1 MYTTVPKRLF
11 GHFTLRGAY
20 RILGMT
26 THHKFATIGAVAT
39 LSLSLVGATAVPA
52 AFAAPATNTA
62 AVAPAANASHTYD
75 DGATITFPSSW
86 TVGQGL
92 SFTGTGFKAK
102 DGSPSVL
109 ALKID
114 GGGVSGQPYLRV
126 EADANG
132 NVAGTIPWQEGFKPG
147 QTVTLTVLTG
157 SLNKQDP
164 RRGGDAATV
173 TIQAAAAPSASPT
186 DTAAA
191 SAAPAPTEAAPSPS
205 ASAAQS
211 TTEAP
216 AATSSAS
223 AAVTGKPQPPVQPS
237 AAPSQSEQAADN
249 SAQDSSSAD
258 HNVPNASA
266 NAEHLAAA
274 AQGSAVAGEIPKNC
288 TEASARGL
296 SNIDA
301 NSPHYGEHLDRD
313 KDGVGCETKATGTS
327 GSGTASTTG
336 GKQAAAADTST
347 NDELDNCTEA
357 RARGLNNIK
366 AGSEHYSGHLDRDK
380 DGVACES
387 RVSGSYSGGSAS
399 RVSSSGT
406 VASTGSTGSYSAAST
421 ARGRLASTGASGAL
435 TIAGVGL
442 FTLVAGTAVVLVARR
457 RKQA

>member
-1 MYTTVPKRLF
+1 
-11 GHFTLRGAY
+11 
-20 RILGMT
+20 MT

-191 SAAPAPTEAAPSPS
+191 SAAPAPTEAAPSSS

-211 TTEAP
+211 ATETP
-216 AATSSAS
+216 AASSAS

-249 SAQDSSSAD
+249 SAQDSSSAE

-274 AQGSAVAGEIPKNC
+274 AQGSAVAGEIPTNC

-301 NSPHYGEHLDRD
+301 KSPHYGEHLDRD

-387 RVSGSYSGGSAS
+387 RVSGGSAS

-421 ARGRLASTGASGAL
+421 TRGRLASTGASGAL

-442 FTLVAGTAVVLVARR
+442 FTLVAGTTVVLVARR

>member
-1 MYTTVPKRLF
+1 
-11 GHFTLRGAY
+11 
-20 RILGMT
+20 MT

-191 SAAPAPTEAAPSPS
+191 SAAPAPTEAAPSSS

-211 TTEAP
+211 ATETP
-216 AATSSAS
+216 AASSAS

-237 AAPSQSEQAADN
+237 AAPSQSEQAANN
-249 SAQDSSSAD
+249 SAQDSSSAE

-313 KDGVGCETKATGTS
+313 KDGVGCETKAPGT
-327 GSGTASTTG
+327 SGTASTTG

-399 RVSSSGT
+399 RVSSTGT

-421 ARGRLASTGASGAL
+421 TRGRLASTGASGAL

>member
-1 MYTTVPKRLF
+1 M
-11 GHFTLRGAY
+11 
-20 RILGMT
+20 
-26 THHKFATIGAVAT
+26 
-39 LSLSLVGATAVPA
+39 
-52 AFAAPATNTA
+52 
-62 AVAPAANASHTYD
+62 
-75 DGATITFPSSW
+75 
-86 TVGQGL
+86 GQGL

-147 QTVTLTVLTG
+147 QTVTFTVLTG
-157 SLNKQDP
+157 SLNKRDP

-191 SAAPAPTEAAPSPS
+191 SAAPAPTEAAPSSS

-211 TTEAP
+211 ATEAP
-216 AATSSAS
+216 AASSAS

-249 SAQDSSSAD
+249 SAQDSSSAE

-313 KDGVGCETKATGTS
+313 KDGVGCETKAPGTS

-336 GKQAAAADTST
+336 GEQAAAADTST
-347 NDELDNCTEA
+347 DDKPDNCTEA

-387 RVSGSYSGGSAS
+387 RVSGGSAS

-421 ARGRLASTGASGAL
+421 TRGRLASTGASGAL

>member
-205 ASAAQS
+205 SPAAQS
-211 TTEAP
+211 ATETP
-216 AATSSAS
+216 AASSAS

-237 AAPSQSEQAADN
+237 AAPSQSEQAANN
-249 SAQDSSSAD
+249 SAQDSSSAE

-274 AQGSAVAGEIPKNC
+274 VQGSAVAGEIPKNC

-301 NSPHYGEHLDRD
+301 NSQHYGEHLDRD

-336 GKQAAAADTST
+336 GEQAAAVDTST

-387 RVSGSYSGGSAS
+387 RVSGGSAS

-442 FTLVAGTAVVLVARR
+442 FTLVAGTTVVLVARR

>member
-347 NDELDNCTEA
+347 DDKPDNCTEA

>member
-205 ASAAQS
+205 SPAAQS
-211 TTEAP
+211 ATETP
-216 AATSSAS
+216 AASSAS

-237 AAPSQSEQAADN
+237 AAPSQSEQAANN
-249 SAQDSSSAD
+249 SAQDSSSAE

-274 AQGSAVAGEIPKNC
+274 AQGSAVAGEIPTNC

-301 NSPHYGEHLDRD
+301 NSQHYGEHLDRD

-387 RVSGSYSGGSAS
+387 RVSGGSAS
-399 RVSSSGT
+399 RVSSTGT

-442 FTLVAGTAVVLVARR
+442 FTLVAGTTVVLVARR

>member
-191 SAAPAPTEAAPSPS
+191 SAAPAPTEAAPSSS

-216 AATSSAS
+216 AASSAS

-237 AAPSQSEQAADN
+237 AAPSQSEQAANN
-249 SAQDSSSAD
+249 SAQDSSSAE

-274 AQGSAVAGEIPKNC
+274 AQGSDAAGEIPTNC

-313 KDGVGCETKATGTS
+313 KDGVGCETKAPGTS
-327 GSGTASTTG
+327 GSGTTSTTG

-347 NDELDNCTEA
+347 NDELDNCTE
-357 RARGLNNIK
+357 ARGLNNIK

-399 RVSSSGT
+399 RVSSTGT

-421 ARGRLASTGASGAL
+421 TRGRLASTGASGAL

>member
-205 ASAAQS
+205 SPAAQS
-211 TTEAP
+211 T
-216 AATSSAS
+216 AASSAS

-237 AAPSQSEQAADN
+237 AAPSQSEQAANN
-249 SAQDSSSAD
+249 SAQDSSSAE

-274 AQGSAVAGEIPKNC
+274 AQGSAVAGEIPTNC

-301 NSPHYGEHLDRD
+301 NSPHYSEHLDRD

-327 GSGTASTTG
+327 GSGTTSTTG

-347 NDELDNCTEA
+347 DDKPDNCTEA

-442 FTLVAGTAVVLVARR
+442 FTLVAGTTVVLVARR

>member
-435 TIAGVGL
+435 TISGVGL
-442 FTLVAGTAVVLVARR
+442 FTLVAGTTVVLVARR

>member
-1 MYTTVPKRLF
+1 MYTTVPNRLF

-157 SLNKQDP
+157 SLNQQDP

-237 AAPSQSEQAADN
+237 AAPSQSEQAANN

-421 ARGRLASTGASGAL
+421 TRGRLASTGASGAL

>member
-62 AVAPAANASHTYD
+62 AVAPVANASHTYD

-191 SAAPAPTEAAPSPS
+191 SAAPAPTEAAPSSS

-211 TTEAP
+211 ATEAP
-216 AATSSAS
+216 AASSAS

-249 SAQDSSSAD
+249 SAQDSSSAE

-313 KDGVGCETKATGTS
+313 KDGVGCETKAPGT
-327 GSGTASTTG
+327 SGTASTTG

-347 NDELDNCTEA
+347 GDKLDNCTEA

-421 ARGRLASTGASGAL
+421 TRGRLASTGASGAL

>member
-1 MYTTVPKRLF
+1 
-11 GHFTLRGAY
+11 
-20 RILGMT
+20 MT

-39 LSLSLVGATAVPA
+39 LSLSLVGTTAIPA
-52 AFAAPATNTA
+52 AFAAPATNTT

-173 TIQAAAAPSASPT
+173 TIQAASAPSASPT

-205 ASAAQS
+205 SPAAQN

-216 AATSSAS
+216 AASPSTS
-223 AAVTGKPQPPVQPS
+223 AAVTSKPQPPAQPS
-237 AAPSQSEQAADN
+237 AAPSQSEQAANN
-249 SAQDSSSAD
+249 SAQDSSSAE

-313 KDGVGCETKATGTS
+313 KDGVGCETKAPGTS

-336 GKQAAAADTST
+336 GEQAAAADTST

-366 AGSEHYSGHLDRDK
+366 AGSEHYSGNLDRDK

-399 RVSSSGT
+399 RVSSTGT

-421 ARGRLASTGASGAL
+421 TRGRLASTGASGAL

>member
-52 AFAAPATNTA
+52 AFAAPTTNTA